1 MGIFNYIDTFF
12 FISLGITFILIL
24 LLVFHFKQQIVSLEH
39 KNDTMFEIINNIVK
53 EITYIKSAIFSQ
65 PYYQVNDKD
74 EIINLTVNETH
85 SKQNVEN
92 NKIIVSDDDGN
103 DEDSDNDYDE
113 DADSDSEDDET
124 DSDCDTDSET
134 NSDVDIEHENELFNT
149 DSVKVINV
157 EFGDSIEV
165 SDIAQELNDNN
176 YDVDEVDEIN
186 SEENIPTLV
195 QEIEHIIVEKIDL
208 QDNHLDNNETS
219 ETNEETAQTAQS
231 QQNEQNENIKDVYRK
246 MTLIQ
251 LKALVISKGLTSD
264 SSKMRKPELLK
275 LLESNI
281 DENN

>member
-74 EIINLTVNETH
+74 EIINLTANEIH

-92 NKIIVSDDDGN
+92 DKIIVSDHDSN

-113 DADSDSEDDET
+113 DSDSDSEDDET
-124 DSDCDTDSET
+124 DSECDANSETDS
-134 NSDVDIEHENELFNT
+134 DVVIEDENELRNT

-176 YDVDEVDEIN
+176 YEVDEVDEIN

-195 QEIEHIIVEKIDL
+195 QEIEHIIVEKIHIE
-208 QDNHLDNNETS
+208 DNHLENNETS
-219 ETNEETAQTAQS
+219 ETNEETTQTAQS

>member
-74 EIINLTVNETH
+74 EIINLTANEIH

-92 NKIIVSDDDGN
+92 DKIIVSDDDSN

-113 DADSDSEDDET
+113 DSDSDSEDDDTDSECDANSET
-124 DSDCDTDSET
+124 DSD
-134 NSDVDIEHENELFNT
+134 VVIEDENELRNT

-176 YDVDEVDEIN
+176 YEVDEVDEIN
-186 SEENIPTLV
+186 NEENIHALV
-195 QEIEHIIVEKIDL
+195 QEIEHIIVEKIDIE
-208 QDNHLDNNETS
+208 DNHLENNETS
-219 ETNEETAQTAQS
+219 ETNEETTQTVQS